1 MVVELSL
8 IRKPVVETILFDK
21 PSINQFKKEY
31 QTSKFKKYI
40 LDYPTVYIVNDE
52 SKKKYDVYVGET
64 SDIYRRT
71 LQHIN
76 QDPNTR
82 EDWKS
87 LAKSSSAEMLI
98 IGHEYFNKSLTL
110 DIENRLM
117 LYLSSVDNINQLY
130 NRRSNQQN
138 EYYTSEYFEEIFTK
152 VWKELHQKNS
162 KLFPVESVIKDSAV
176 FKASPF
182 HKLNK
187 EQINAKEEI
196 KAKILETLNTGLD
209 GQLIFVT
216 GAAGSGKTVL
226 LSSLFYELFQ
236 GIADEDDQYR
246 LEKLDNYLLVNHD
259 QQLTVYQQIARKLN
273 LINKQ
278 KNDRVGKP
286 TSFINNYSPDNKV
299 DVILVD
305 EAHLLWTQGKQSYR
319 GKNQLQDLLERAR
332 VVVAVFDLD
341 QVLQTNQYWEDS
353 ELLKLE
359 SRITATIN
367 LEKQMR
373 INSSPETIQW
383 IRNIIDEH
391 TIGDIPKDKDYDLQI
406 FDNAHDLEERIRQK
420 AKETDRG
427 LSRVIAT
434 FDWKYIQNKKPDD
447 DECWMVRD
455 QDWEMPWN
463 LQLEEEDKVQK
474 RRNRHLSWAEQPH
487 TINEVGSTYT
497 VQGLDL
503 NYAGLIIGPSVQYHN
518 GRVIFNREGSHNKN
532 ATQRRTMGDGSS
544 ETLTDTLLKNE
555 LNVLLTRGVNGLY
568 IYAVDEGLRNALL
581 NAARGK

>member
-1 MVVELSL
+1 MVH
-8 IRKPVVETILFDK
+8 FDK
-21 PSINQFKKEY
+21 KSINKFRNEY
-31 QTSKFKKYI
+31 QISNLKKYI

-52 SKKKYDVYVGET
+52 KKEKYDVYVGET

-76 QDPNTR
+76 QDPIIR

-87 LAKSSSAEMLI
+87 LAESYSAEMFI

-117 LYLSSVDNINQLY
+117 LYLSSVENINQLY

-138 EYYTSEYFEEIFTK
+138 EYFTSEYFEEIFTK
-152 VWKELHQKNS
+152 VWKELHKKNS
-162 KLFPVESVIKDSAV
+162 KLFPVENVIKDSAI

-182 HKLNK
+182 HKLTK

-196 KAKILETLNTGLD
+196 KAKIIETLNTGLD

-226 LSSLFYELFQ
+226 LSSLFYDLFQ
-236 GIADEDDQYR
+236 GIEDEDGQYN
-246 LEKLDNYLLVNHD
+246 LEELDNYLLVNHD
-259 QQLTVYQQIARKLN
+259 QQLTVYQQIAKKLN
-273 LINKQ
+273 LITKQ

-286 TSFINNYSPDNKV
+286 TSFINRYSPENKV

-319 GKNQLQDLLERAR
+319 GSNQLIDLLDRAK

-341 QVLQTNQYWEDS
+341 QVLQTNQYWEDIA
-353 ELLKLE
+353 LKRLE
-359 SRITATIN
+359 NHITATIN
-367 LEKQMR
+367 LENQMR
-373 INSSPETIQW
+373 INSSPETMQW
-383 IRNIIDEH
+383 IRNIVDEYE
-391 TIGDIPKDKDYDLQI
+391 IGEIPEDKSYDLRI
-406 FDNAHDLEERIRQK
+406 FDNPHDLEKSIRVK

-427 LSRVIAT
+427 LSRIIAT
-434 FDWKYIQNKKPDD
+434 FDWKYIQNKRPEEEDY
-447 DECWMVRD
+447 WMVRD
-455 QDWEMPWN
+455 SGWEMPWN
-463 LQLEEEDKVQK
+463 LQLEETDKVQK
-474 RRNRHLSWAEQPH
+474 RKNRNLSWAEQPH

-503 NYAGLIIGPSVQYHN
+503 NYVGLIIGPSVQYRN
-518 GRVIFNREGSHNKN
+518 GKVVFNREGSQNKN
-532 ATQRRTMGDGSS
+532 AIQRRSMEDGRA
-544 ETLTDTLLKNE
+544 ETLADTLLKNE

-568 IYAVDEGLRNALL
+568 IYAVDEPLRQALL
-581 NAARGK
+581 NADRRR